1 VRNWAWA
8 RGSCQRR
15 TTWRWSCESKLGRRR
30 WRPAAW
36 RRTHLLPAARIEAA
50 DPHRLP
56 HRAPRL
62 RCEGTGVSCR
72 LRGPPWRSHAR
83 WRSASLGSSLPVTP
97 VGVLAVDAV
106 LAPPT
111 AAAGQQGRRASSTS
125 RSWPAPAVSCG
136 CVAGA
141 GGSG

>member
-1 VRNWAWA
+1 MQKEESKQQNKSNFNLLIARNWAWV

-15 TTWRWSCESKLGRRR
+15 TTWRWSCESKLGRRW

-36 RRTHLLPAARIEAA
+36 RRTHLLPAARTEAA

-56 HRAPRL
+56 RGGAKAKVR
-62 RCEGTGVSCR
+62 GDGVSCR

-111 AAAGQQGRRASSTS
+111 RGRTMPPCHTS
-125 RSWPAPAVSCG
+125 LA
-136 CVAGA
+136 
-141 GGSG
+141 

>member
-1 VRNWAWA
+1 VRANWAGGGGG
-8 RGSCQRR
+8 RLPEGGLTFSQRR
-15 TTWRWSCESKLGRRR
+15 GL
-30 WRPAAW
+30 RPLIHTASRAG
-36 RRTHLLPAARIEAA
+36 
-50 DPHRLP
+50 
-56 HRAPRL
+56 APRL
-62 RCEGTGVSCR
+62 RCAGTGVSCR

-111 AAAGQQGRRASSTS
+111 ATAGQQGRRASSTS

-136 CVAGA
+136 CVAGG